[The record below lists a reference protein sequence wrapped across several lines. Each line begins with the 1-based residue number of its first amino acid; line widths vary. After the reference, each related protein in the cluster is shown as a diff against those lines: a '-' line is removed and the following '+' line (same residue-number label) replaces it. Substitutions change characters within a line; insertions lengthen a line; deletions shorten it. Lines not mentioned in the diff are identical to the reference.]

1 MKRLRLLPLTL
12 VGCAAAC
19 AGRPTVAPQ
28 AVPIDRAFLIPAL
41 AEAVGRD
48 DRFVLPEPS
57 YRGASPARADS
68 IAHAAIAFQAQFA
81 KTGGRTA
88 ISPADSAPG
97 SLRPCRRHYYVLPV
111 IDRLPADLARFRALA
126 FTPRWVMPFCRADGS
141 SPVSVEVADAMP
153 LLTVASG
160 QFVGTVI
167 NDGGEYAVLA
177 SAENE
182 DGYLPL
188 SPEKAARF
196 AAAATGA
203 RVAAVPVAVMT
214 HPGGLG
220 KVAPAKCMRWLIT
233 LDRPVKLGG
242 EYGEYE
248 TREVYVRLRNY
259 CFGEPVLQVA
269 DRQQPS
275 RGWIEYP
282 RFGANHEIASMQRV
296 EVAYARPVQFD
307 IVHRVR

>member
-1 MKRLRLLPLTL
+1 
-12 VGCAAAC
+12 
-19 AGRPTVAPQ
+19 
-28 AVPIDRAFLIPAL
+28 
-41 AEAVGRD
+41 
-48 DRFVLPEPS
+48 
-57 YRGASPARADS
+57 
-68 IAHAAIAFQAQFA
+68 
-81 KTGGRTA
+81 
-88 ISPADSAPG
+88 
-97 SLRPCRRHYYVLPV
+97 V
-111 IDRLPADLARFRALA
+111 I
-126 FTPRWVMPFCRADGS
+126 PFCRANRS
-141 SPVSVEVADAMP
+141 SPVSVEVADALP
-153 LLTVASG
+153 VLTVADG
-160 QFVGTVI
+160 KFVGDMFS
-167 NDGGEYAVLA
+167 DGGEYGVLA
-177 SAENE
+177 SEENE

-203 RVAAVPVAVMT
+203 RIAEVPVAVMT

-220 KVAPAKCMRWLIT
+220 NVAPAKCMRWLII
-233 LDRPVKLGG
+233 LDHPVKLAG

-296 EVAYARPVQFD
+296 EVVYARPVQFD
-307 IVHRVR
+307 IVHRVP